1 MTVIQFDQVRFRWP
15 DQTDDIIK
23 IASFSLSQGEKV
35 FLQGPSGSG
44 KSTLLSLMAGIH
56 QPLHGDIRLLGESF
70 STLSASKRDRRRADH
85 VGYIFQQF
93 NLLPYLSVID
103 NVLLPCRFSALRKKK
118 TNNPEQE
125 AKRLLRSLQL
135 PESCLSRQVTQ
146 LSIGQQQ
153 RVAAARALIGR
164 PALLI
169 ADEPTSA
176 LDHDNRNHFIQL
188 LMDECEQAGASLLFV
203 SHDPTLTNG
212 FDRIL
217 NLKDLNQCESEK
229 QT

>member
-1 MTVIQFDQVRFRWP
+1 MTIMQLDQVRFRWP
-15 DQTDDIIK
+15 DQSDDLISIT
-23 IASFSLSQGEKV
+23 SFSLSQGEKV

-56 QPLHGDIRLLGESF
+56 QPIQGDIRLLGESF
-70 STLSASKRDRRRADH
+70 SSLSASQRDRRRADH
-85 VGYIFQQF
+85 IGYIFQQF

-103 NVLLPCRFSALRKKK
+103 NVLLPCHFSPLRKQK
-118 TNNPEQE
+118 TTAPEQE
-125 AKRLLRSLQL
+125 AKRLLKSLQL
-135 PESCLSRQVTQ
+135 PDSCLSRQVTQ

-176 LDHDNRNHFIQL
+176 LDHDNRNHFIHL

-203 SHDPTLTNG
+203 SHDPTLTQG

-217 NLKDLNQCESEK
+217 NLQELNHRQGEDG
-229 QT
+229 